1 MIQLKDLKREQW
13 YLYVGLLTEQQKND
27 LILQWYAPDCY
38 FLIPQWY
45 APDCYFNPIQ
55 DIKDNWV
62 ISVEEM
68 ANCTNEEFMWVKDLP
83 LIIYE
88 PKPSPPP
95 FN

>member
-1 MIQLKDLKREQW
+1 MITLKSITREQ
-13 YLYVGLLTEQQKND
+13 YDLYVGLLTEQQKND

-38 FLIPQWY
+38 F
-45 APDCYFNPIQ
+45 NPIQ
-55 DIKDNWV
+55 DLNDNWV

-68 ANCTNEEFMWVKDLP
+68 ANCVNEEFMWVKDLP

-88 PKPSPPP
+88 PKLVPP

>member
-1 MIQLKDLKREQW
+1 MITLKDITKDQ
-13 YLYVGLLTEQQKND
+13 YDLYVGLLTVEQKN
-27 LILQWYAPDCY
+27 ILLLQEFAPDS
-38 FLIPQWY
+38 
-45 APDCYFNPIQ
+45 YFNPIQ
-55 DIKDNWV
+55 DLNDNWI

-68 ANCTNEEFMWVKDLP
+68 VNCVNKDFLWVKDLP

>member
-1 MIQLKDLKREQW
+1 MKLTDITREEW
-13 YLYVGLLTEQQKND
+13 ATYVGLLTIEQKDELVGQM
-27 LILQWYAPDCY
+27 YAPDS
-38 FLIPQWY
+38 
-45 APDCYFNPIQ
+45 YFNPIETAIENQ
-55 DIKDNWV
+55 WV

-68 ANCTNEEFMWVKDLP
+68 ANFTNEEFMWVKDLP

>member
-1 MIQLKDLKREQW
+1 MKLTNITREE
-13 YLYVGLLTEQQKND
+13 YTTYVGLLTVEQKD
-27 LILQWYAPDCY
+27 SLLV
-38 FLIPQWY
+38 QWY
-45 APDCYFNPIQ
+45 APDCYFNPVETAIENQ
-55 DIKDNWV
+55 WV

-68 ANCTNEEFMWVKDLP
+68 ANCTNEEFLWVKDLP